1 MEQQT
6 IVAIVFAIVAII
18 IIVVVIVM
26 NLPRKKD
33 TVITTNTSSSS
44 MTLPNITSSSS
55 MTLQDTTTNTPFP
68 STPFPMTT
76 KSSGNMKTTNQMN
89 VSLDD
94 FGAVGDGVTD
104 DTLAFQ
110 GALNAGVG
118 ITVNGVAGKN
128 YYISNT
134 VFCRTSDV
142 TLDLSGSSIT
152 TTNFKKPV
160 FSLSDPAD
168 TTISPDNITFR
179 NMRAIQTAPMVDI
192 WGSNFYSSQPED
204 WKVAALIHRGKSIG
218 KTTTLENV
226 YAENFI
232 NLVSNWG
239 DWQNETLPSG
249 PLIMRNIKTKLLN
262 FGLLDNGADYL
273 EIDGWDDEERVAI
286 QFAGGSIMPPHTVY
300 KINHGCQGT
309 NYFIRNITDRNTVHG
324 SCLKLRQVS
333 GFQIVNVSGINS
345 PGLVDLLNCADGAVM
360 NTNLSKPS
368 KDPALTLSQSAYWC
382 YGCQNVNW
390 IQCNADCVGDRK
402 LIRAGTSDQTGSDVK
417 NAGVFFEGNA
427 NFTGDGYAIYMIS
440 GGGVSFNISA
450 TSNGAGTFGIL
461 RDGGSGAAALELLQI
476 NIKSFFASASSTLL
490 LYFLNAAGTAQI
502 YYTPS
507 TLVNISSIKTAG
519 AGSAVVYNIP
529 TGLFSGSGNQSIDLM
544 ASPTGTAELVASNT
558 NSTRRGIIRYD
569 HSTNKWVFVTNG
581 ATRSTLDL
589 NGFKTAISSTITLDT
604 NRYMGFEAVSDSQLN
619 LVYRG
624 SDGITRRAGINVA

>member
-1 MEQQT
+1 MERQT
-6 IVAIVFAIVAII
+6 IAAIVAMVVALA
-18 IIVVVIVM
+18 IIVIVVIF
-26 NLPRKKD
+26 LTTPRKKD
-33 TVITTNTSSSS
+33 TVITTTTTSSSTTS
-44 MTLPNITSSSS
+44 LSIPSPSTSS
-55 MTLQDTTTNTPFP
+55 FP
-68 STPFPMTT
+68 STPFPTV
-76 KSSGNMKTTNQMN
+76 KSTEKAKTTNRIN

-104 DTLAFQ
+104 DTLSFQ

-142 TLDLSGSSIT
+142 TLDLQGASIT
-152 TTNFKKPV
+152 TNNFKVPI
-160 FSLSDPAD
+160 FSLSDP
-168 TTISPDNITFR
+168 TNTEVSPDHITFR
-179 NMRAIQTAPMVDI
+179 NIRAVQTETVVDI
-192 WGSNFYSSQPED
+192 GGSNFYPSQPEN
-204 WKVAALIHRGKSIG
+204 WKVAGLIHRGKCVG
-218 KTTTLENV
+218 KTTTIENV
-226 YAENFI
+226 YGENFI

-239 DWQNETLPSG
+239 DWQNETLTSG
-249 PLIMRNIKTKLLN
+249 PLIMHNIKTKRLN

-273 EIDGWDDEERVAI
+273 EIDGWDDKERVAI

-324 SCLKLRQVS
+324 SCLKLRQVK
-333 GFQIVNVSGINS
+333 GFQIANVAGINS

-360 NTNLSKPS
+360 NVNLSNPS
-368 KDPALTLSQSAYWC
+368 DDPSLTLSQSAYWC

-390 IQCNADCVGDRK
+390 IQCNADCIGDRK

-417 NAGVFFEGNA
+417 NVGVFFEGNA
-427 NFTGDGYAIYMIS
+427 NFLGDGYAIYMIS
-440 GGGVSFNISA
+440 GGGVSFNISI

-461 RDGGSGAAALELLQI
+461 RDGGSGATALERIQI
-476 NIKSFFASASSTLL
+476 NVKSVFASADSTLI
-490 LYFLNAAGTAQI
+490 LYFLNAAGEAQI

-507 TLVNISSIKTAG
+507 TLINISSIKTVG
-519 AGSAVVYNIP
+519 AGSATVYNIP
-529 TGLFSGSGNQSIDLM
+529 TGLFNGSGNQSIDLM

-558 NSTRRGIIRYD
+558 NNTRRGIIRYD

-589 NGFKTAISSTITLDT
+589 SGFKTAISSAITLDT